1 MSGKRITIL
10 LIIFMAVLIMI
21 FSIITKEKNITIKP
35 DELLVTYMNYI
46 QEKNYEAMYSM
57 VECNISKEE
66 FVNRNAN
73 IYEGIEM
80 QNMNISN
87 VNSNEIE
94 ENKIIVTYKTAFNT
108 MAGDIEFDNKAE
120 FVKRNNGY
128 FIVWN
133 DNIIFPNLSAGDK
146 VRIQIHE
153 ADRGNILDRNDR
165 IMAGKGIAS
174 SVGVVPGKLED
185 KDTALEQ
192 IAVLLEM
199 DIESV
204 KKKMDA
210 GWVKEDSFVPLKTL
224 KKVKETELMEL
235 SPDIDILE
243 EKERQDKLLSISGV
257 KISDIEIREY
267 PLKEAASH
275 LVGYVQNV
283 TAEDLEEHE
292 GEGYNANSV
301 IGRSGMEGLY
311 EKELKGQNGCEIYIE
326 DSEGNKKE
334 VLKNKVKL
342 NGKDIKLTIDA
353 GIQSSLYEQFKDD
366 KSCTIAMNPYTGEVL
381 ALIST
386 PSFDNNDFIM
396 GMSDEKWAELNESED
411 KPMYNRFRQVWAPG
425 STFKPVVGAIGLKTG
440 AVNPDEDYGNEG
452 LSWQK
457 DLSWGDYYVTT
468 LHAYEPV
475 ILENAIM
482 YSDNIYFAKAAL
494 KIGAEA
500 FSASLDSLGF
510 NKEVPFE
517 IKLKESSYSNS
528 ENIESEIQ
536 LADSGYGQGQIL
548 VNPLHLALIYTAF
561 VNQGNI
567 IKPYITYSQDAKKEI
582 WIADAFLEEDAYVI
596 LECMKKVINSPR
608 GTGYKAH
615 RDDVELA
622 GKTGTAEIK
631 SSKDDNTGTEL
642 GWFCVCTTDPEM
654 QNPILI
660 ASMAEDVKGI
670 GGSGYVV
677 NKVSNVLNMHL
688 SGN

>member
-57 VECNISKEE
+57 VECNISKED

-87 VNSNEIE
+87 VNTNEME

-120 FVKRNNGY
+120 FVKRKNGY

-199 DIESV
+199 DVESV

-224 KKVKETELMEL
+224 KKVKETELMEI
-235 SPDIDILE
+235 SPDKDILE

-257 KISDIEIREY
+257 MISDIEIREY

-366 KSCTIAMNPYTGEVL
+366 KSCTIAMNPYTG
-381 ALIST
+381 
-386 PSFDNNDFIM
+386 
-396 GMSDEKWAELNESED
+396 
-411 KPMYNRFRQVWAPG
+411 
-425 STFKPVVGAIGLKTG
+425 
-440 AVNPDEDYGNEG
+440 
-452 LSWQK
+452 
-457 DLSWGDYYVTT
+457 
-468 LHAYEPV
+468 
-475 ILENAIM
+475 
-482 YSDNIYFAKAAL
+482 
-494 KIGAEA
+494 
-500 FSASLDSLGF
+500 
-510 NKEVPFE
+510 
-517 IKLKESSYSNS
+517 
-528 ENIESEIQ
+528 
-536 LADSGYGQGQIL
+536 
-548 VNPLHLALIYTAF
+548 
-561 VNQGNI
+561 
-567 IKPYITYSQDAKKEI
+567 
-582 WIADAFLEEDAYVI
+582 
-596 LECMKKVINSPR
+596 
-608 GTGYKAH
+608 
-615 RDDVELA
+615 
-622 GKTGTAEIK
+622 
-631 SSKDDNTGTEL
+631 
-642 GWFCVCTTDPEM
+642 
-654 QNPILI
+654 
-660 ASMAEDVKGI
+660 
-670 GGSGYVV
+670 
-677 NKVSNVLNMHL
+677 
-688 SGN
+688 

>member
-57 VECNISKEE
+57 VECNISKED

-87 VNSNEIE
+87 VNTNEME

-120 FVKRNNGY
+120 FVKRKNEY

-199 DIESV
+199 DVESV

-224 KKVKETELMEL
+224 KKVKETELMEI
-235 SPDIDILE
+235 SPDKDILE

-257 KISDIEIREY
+257 MISDIEIREY

-440 AVNPDEDYGNEG
+440 AVNPNEDYGNEG

-457 DLSWGDYYVTT
+457 DLSWGDYFVTT

-548 VNPLHLALIYTAF
+548 VNPLHLASIYTAF

-582 WIADAFLEEDAYVI
+582 WIADTFLEEDAYVI
-596 LECMKKVINSPR
+596 LECMKKVINSPH

-642 GWFCVCTTDPEM
+642 GWFCVCTTDAEM

-677 NKVSNVLNMHL
+677 NKVSNVLNMYL